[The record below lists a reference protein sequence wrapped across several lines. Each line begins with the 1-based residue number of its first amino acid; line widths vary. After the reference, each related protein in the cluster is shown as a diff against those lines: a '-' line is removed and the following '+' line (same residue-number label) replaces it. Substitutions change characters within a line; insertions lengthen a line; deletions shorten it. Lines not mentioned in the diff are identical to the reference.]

1 MERAEL
7 EDEFARESAN
17 VSFVRF
23 LSFLFHTAE
32 THHFEPAMIRHNSL
46 HPRKKV

>member
-23 LSFLFHTAE
+23 YLFYFTLPE
-32 THHFEPAMIRHNSL
+32 LIISNQS
-46 HPRKKV
+46 